1 MTTLYIVRHGKTNW
15 NNQGLIQGMTDIE
28 LNQEGIKAAEE
39 LAKIINLDE
48 IDICMSSPLKRAKK
62 TAEIIVQNKKEI
74 IYDDLL
80 LERKFGDYEGTQITE
95 ELAKKQWDYKNIDT
109 TKNLE
114 SIKDMLTRCEKFL
127 NKIKTE
133 YKDKRILIV
142 SHGCLIKGLHFS
154 ITGYDENTY
163 FLSFYAENTT
173 IYKYEIK

>member
-28 LNQEGIKAAEE
+28 LNEEGIKAAED
-39 LAKIINLDE
+39 LAKTINLDD

-62 TAEIIVQNKKEI
+62 TAEIIIKNKKEI

-80 LERKFGDYEGTQITE
+80 LERNFGDYEGTKITE
-95 ELAKKQWDYKNIDT
+95 ELAKKQWNYKNIDP

-127 NKIKTE
+127 NKIKKD
-133 YKDKRILIV
+133 YKDKKILIV

-154 ITGYDENTY
+154 ITGYDENTD